1 MEEQKRLSFFKKM
14 ALAITDFRIYPYVLK
29 TESVWKSFGYFIKLL
44 LIVVLLMSTYFCG
57 TIFSNVESFIEN
69 YNNIVPEFKFKNG
82 VLSVEETKNFKVDA
96 DTFLV
101 IDTTQTYDE
110 YSNSNAYM
118 ENTRYDARIFVNSDA
133 ISYEDYQGSGF
144 KVMLKDMDCSFDK
157 ASLYS
162 YVMTMYEN
170 PWNKCIIFLTVYVA
184 VFVGYF
190 ISKIFE
196 VLIIALI
203 ASVICTL
210 FRMKINTKNYF
221 KIAFYAVT
229 LPYLVEAISIMCV
242 GSIKEYT
249 VVVTTLLTYI
259 YVFYAIRAIK
269 LDAFL
274 LIVTNA
280 QNKDGKV
287 VITRVDKDGNLI
299 KDTDDENKVEESEDP
314 KNAQEDLDDNKD
326 NNSDDNNND
335 NNDKKDNE

>member
-29 TESVWKSFGYFIKLL
+29 TESVWKSFCYFIKLI
-44 LIVVLLMSTYFCG
+44 LIVALLMSTYFCG
-57 TIFSNVESFIEN
+57 AIFSNIESFIEN

-82 VLSVEETKNFKVDA
+82 VLLIEESENLKIDD

-101 IDTTQTYDE
+101 IDTAKTYDE
-110 YSNSNAYM
+110 YRNSKEYT
-118 ENTRYDARIFVNSDA
+118 ENTRYDTRIFVNSDA
-133 ISYEDYQGSGF
+133 ISYENYQGSGF
-144 KVMLKDMDCSFDK
+144 RVMLKDMECSFDK
-157 ASLYS
+157 ASMYA
-162 YVMTMYEN
+162 YMTTMYEN
-170 PWNKCIIFLTVYVA
+170 TWNKCAVFLTVYIA

-221 KIAFYAVT
+221 KIAFYAIT
-229 LPYLVEAISIMCV
+229 LPYLIEAISIMCV

-249 VVVTTLLTYI
+249 VIVTTLLTYI
-259 YVFYAIRAIK
+259 YVFYAVRAIK

-287 VITRVDKDGNLI
+287 IITKVDKDGNPI
-299 KDTDDENKVEESEDP
+299 VDNGNENSKNKQEESDG
-314 KNAQEDLDDNKD
+314 NDANDSDKD
-326 NNSDDNNND
+326 NN
-335 NNDKKDNE
+335 KKDNE

>member
-1 MEEQKRLSFFKKM
+1 MEEQKKLSFFKKM

-29 TESVWKSFGYFIKLL
+29 TEGVWKSFGYFIKLL

-57 TIFSNVESFIEN
+57 AIFSNVESFFEN
-69 YNNIVPEFKFKNG
+69 YNNIVPEFKFEKG
-82 VLSVEETKNFKVDA
+82 VLSVEETKKLKIDD

-101 IDTTQTYDE
+101 IDTDQTYDE
-110 YSNSNAYM
+110 YSNSNAYK
-118 ENTRYDARIFVNSDA
+118 ENTRYDTRIFVNSDA

-144 KVMLKDMDCSFDK
+144 RLMLKDMECSFNK
-157 ASLYS
+157 ESLYT
-162 YVMTMYEN
+162 YITIMYEN

-196 VLIIALI
+196 ILIIALI
-203 ASVICTL
+203 ASIICTL

-221 KIAFYAVT
+221 KVAFYAVT
-229 LPYLVEAISIMCV
+229 LPYLIEAISIMCV

-287 VITRVDKDGNLI
+287 VITRVDKDGKPI
-299 KDTDDENKVEESEDP
+299 KDADNEDKVEEAEDV

-335 NNDKKDNE
+335 DNNKNDNK

>member
-1 MEEQKRLSFFKKM
+1 MEEQKKFSFFKKM

-57 TIFSNVESFIEN
+57 AIFSNVESFIEN

-82 VLSVEETKNFKVDA
+82 VLSVEETKSLKIDD

-101 IDTTQTYDE
+101 IDTDQTYDE
-110 YSNSNAYM
+110 YSNSDAYK
-118 ENTRYDARIFVNSDA
+118 ENTRYDTRIFVNSDA

-144 KVMLKDMDCSFDK
+144 RLMLKDMECSFNK
-157 ASLYS
+157 ESLYT
-162 YVMTMYEN
+162 YITIMYEN

-190 ISKIFE
+190 ISKFFE
-196 VLIIALI
+196 ILIIALI

-221 KIAFYAVT
+221 KVAFYAVT
-229 LPYLVEAISIMCV
+229 LPYLIEAISIMCV

-280 QNKDGKV
+280 QSKDGKV
-287 VITRVDKDGNLI
+287 VITRVDKDGKPI
-299 KDTDDENKVEESEDP
+299 KDADNEDKVEESEDV
-314 KNAQEDLDDNKD
+314 KNAQEDLDDNKY

-335 NNDKKDNE
+335 KNDNK